1 MEESNMYQIVMLD
14 SDETQDLITKLED
27 HFNDFKSKDIA
38 PAKLQETFVAFANA
52 DGGNI
57 YIGIEDANSQRERI
71 RGFNEP
77 EEANAIISILLE
89 NTNPVVEN
97 VEIEYLKTNSSG
109 LILHVDIP
117 KSPKVHYTAAG
128 DCFIRT
134 NAQKIKIKGE
144 RVTQLSY
151 SKGAEP
157 YEKRA
162 VDIVEATD
170 ILESEHFIDYISRIN
185 TSQKPDIFLRK
196 NRLLTKKDDD
206 LRPNVGCVLLFDD
219 EPQGSLDTRCA
230 VKVYRLRTTEAEYR
244 REQLQEEPV
253 TIDGPIEMV
262 ILKTIEKVKEYV
274 DGASFKDGDNLV
286 KLSYPAEA
294 LKEILVNAVIHR
306 DYSLNDDVHVRVY
319 DNRIEVLSPGKLPGF
334 MTIENLY
341 EERFSRNPNLVR
353 LLHRL
358 PNPVNH
364 DIGEGLDTAKN
375 ELRKAGLVA
384 PVFEERG
391 NNFIVT
397 VKHQTIASI
406 EDIILKYFEEAPDGH
421 LTNKLARQL
430 SGEDDM
436 QKVKK
441 ALQKL
446 RSDGKIKPLD
456 PDAHAFRFKY
466 IKA

>member
-1 MEESNMYQIVMLD
+1 MYQTIN
-14 SDETQDLITKLED
+14 ITEKEIEALLATVED
-27 HFNDFKSKDIA
+27 HFNDFKSKDIS
-38 PAKLQETFVAFANA
+38 PSKLQETFVAFANA

-57 YIGIEDANSQRERI
+57 YVGIEDASSVRERI
-71 RGFNEP
+71 SGFSEP
-77 EEANAIISILLE
+77 EDANAIIATLLE
-89 NTNPVVEN
+89 STHPVVEN
-97 VEIEYLKTNSSG
+97 VEIDYLRTAKNG
-109 LILHVDIP
+109 LILHIDIP
-117 KSPKVHYTAAG
+117 KSPKVHYTASG
-128 DCFIRT
+128 DCFLRT
-134 NAQKIKIKGE
+134 NAQKVKIKGE
-144 RVTQLSY
+144 RITQLSY

-162 VDIVEATD
+162 VDVVETQD
-170 ILESEHFIDYISRIN
+170 ILDSEHYCNYLERIN
-185 TSQKPDIFLRK
+185 TTQTPEIFLRK
-196 NRLLTKKDDD
+196 NRLLTKKEGD
-206 LRPNVGCVLLFDD
+206 LKPNVGCVLLFDE

-230 VKVYRLRTTEAEYR
+230 VKVYRLRTTETEYK
-244 REQLQEEPV
+244 REQLQEDPV
-253 TIDGPIEMV
+253 TIDGPLENV
-262 ILKTIEKVKEYV
+262 IIKTIEKVKEYV

-286 KLSYPAEA
+286 KLSYPADA

-306 DYSLNDDVHVRVY
+306 DYSLNDDVHVKVY
-319 DNRIEVLSPGKLPGF
+319 DNRIEVLSPGRLPGY

-384 PVFEERG
+384 PEFEERG

-406 EDIILKYFEEAPDGH
+406 EDVIMKYFYDNPDGH

-446 RSDGKIKPLD
+446 RGDGKIKPLD

-466 IKA
+466 TKA

>member
-1 MEESNMYQIVMLD
+1 MYEVIDLSTEEVDVLLNTV
-14 SDETQDLITKLED
+14 ED
-27 HFNDFKSKDIA
+27 HFNDFKSKQIA
-38 PAKLQETFVAFANA
+38 PNKLQETFVAFANA

-57 YIGIEDANSQRERI
+57 YIGIEDAASNRERLS
-71 RGFNEP
+71 GFNEP
-77 EEANAIISILLE
+77 EEANAIIATLLE
-89 NTNPVVEN
+89 KTNPAVEN
-97 VEIEYLKTNSSG
+97 VEIEYLKTPKNG
-109 LILHVDIP
+109 LILHLDIP
-117 KSPKVHYTAAG
+117 KSPKVHYTASG
-128 DCFIRT
+128 DCFIRA
-134 NAQKIKIKGE
+134 NAQKVKIKGE

-157 YEKRA
+157 YEKKA
-162 VDIVEATD
+162 VDIVEVQD
-170 ILESEHFIDYISRIN
+170 ILDSEYYVDYRRRIG
-185 TSQKPDIFLRK
+185 TSQSPEVFLK
-196 NRLLTKKDDD
+196 KQRLLTKKDDEFV
-206 LRPNVGCVLLFDD
+206 PNVGCVLLFDE

-230 VKVYRLRTTEAEYR
+230 VKVYRLRTTETEYK

-253 TIDGPIEMV
+253 TVEGPLETV
-262 ILKTIEKVKEYV
+262 ILRTIDKVKEYV

-286 KLSYPAEA
+286 KLVYPAEA

-306 DYSLNDDVHVRVY
+306 DYSQRDDVHVKVY
-319 DNRIEVLSPGKLPGF
+319 DNRIEVQSPGRLPGY
-334 MTIENLY
+334 MTVDNLY

-353 LLHRL
+353 LLHKL

-391 NNFIVT
+391 NNFVVI

-406 EDIILKYFEEAPDGH
+406 EDVIINYFNDNPTGQ
-421 LTNKLARQL
+421 LTNKLVRQL
-430 SGEDDM
+430 SGEDDL

-446 RSDGKIKPLD
+446 RDEGIIKPLD
-456 PDAHAFRFKY
+456 PNANAFKFKY
-466 IKA
+466 VKA

>member
-1 MEESNMYQIVMLD
+1 MTMYEVI
-14 SDETQDLITKLED
+14 DLSAKEVEVLLNTVED
-27 HFNDFKSKDIA
+27 HFNDFKSKQIA
-38 PAKLQETFVAFANA
+38 PNKLQETFVAFANA

-57 YIGIEDANSQRERI
+57 YIGVEDSASDRERLS
-71 RGFNEP
+71 GFNEP
-77 EEANAIISILLE
+77 EEANAIIATLLE
-89 NTNPVVEN
+89 NTNPAVEN
-97 VEIEYLKTNSSG
+97 VEIEYLKTPKNG
-109 LILHVDIP
+109 LILHLDIP
-117 KSPKVHYTAAG
+117 KSPKVHYTASG
-128 DCFIRT
+128 DCFIRA
-134 NAQKIKIKGE
+134 NAQKVKIKGE
-144 RVTQLSY
+144 RITQLSY

-157 YEKRA
+157 YEKKA
-162 VDIVEATD
+162 VEIVEVQD
-170 ILESEHFIDYISRIN
+170 ILDSEYYVDYRRRIG
-185 TSQKPDIFLRK
+185 TSQSPEVFLK
-196 NRLLTKKDDD
+196 KQRLLTKKDDEFV
-206 LRPNVGCVLLFDD
+206 PNVGCVLLFDE

-230 VKVYRLRTTEAEYR
+230 VKVYRLRTTETEYK

-253 TIDGPIEMV
+253 TIEGPLEIV
-262 ILKTIEKVKEYV
+262 ILRTIDKVKEYV

-286 KLSYPAEA
+286 KLVYPAEA

-306 DYSLNDDVHVRVY
+306 DYSQKDDVHVKVY
-319 DNRIEVLSPGKLPGF
+319 DNRIEVQSPGRLPGY
-334 MTIENLY
+334 MTVDNLY

-353 LLHRL
+353 LLHKL

-391 NNFIVT
+391 NNFVVV

-406 EDIILKYFEEAPDGH
+406 EDVIINYFNDNPTGQ
-421 LTNKLARQL
+421 LTNKLVRQL
-430 SGEDDM
+430 SGEDDL

-446 RSDGKIKPLD
+446 RDEGVIKPLD
-456 PDAHAFRFKY
+456 PNANAFKFKY

>member
-1 MEESNMYQIVMLD
+1 MYEIIKMSEKEVKGLLD
-14 SDETQDLITKLED
+14 TVED
-27 HFNDFKSKDIA
+27 HFNDFKSKQIA
-38 PAKLQETFVAFANA
+38 PNKLQETFVAFANA

-57 YIGIEDANSQRERI
+57 FVGIEDANSQRDRI
-71 RGFNEP
+71 LGFDEP
-77 EEANAIISILLE
+77 EDANAIIAILLE
-89 NTNPVVEN
+89 NTNPAVEN
-97 VEIEYLKTNSSG
+97 VEIDYFRTPNDG
-109 LILHVDIP
+109 LILHIDIP
-117 KSPKVHYTAAG
+117 KSPKVHYTASG
-128 DCFIRT
+128 DCFLRT
-134 NAQKIKIKGE
+134 NAQKVKIKGD
-144 RVTQLSY
+144 RITQLSY

-162 VDIVEATD
+162 VDVVDTQD
-170 ILESEHFIDYISRIN
+170 ILDSAYYHDYLKRVD
-185 TSQKPDIFLRK
+185 TTQAPQVFLKK
-196 NRLLTKKDDD
+196 NRLLTKKDGDFI
-206 LRPNVGCVLLFDD
+206 PNVGCVLLFDE

-230 VKVYRLRTTEAEYR
+230 VKVYRLRTTETEYK
-244 REQLQEEPV
+244 REQLQEDPV
-253 TIDGPIEMV
+253 TIDGTLEGV
-262 ILKTIEKVKEYV
+262 ILKTIEKVREYV

-306 DYSLNDDVHVRVY
+306 DYSLNDDVHVKVY
-319 DNRIEVLSPGKLPGF
+319 DNRIEILSPGRLPGY
-334 MTIENLY
+334 MTIANLY

-375 ELRKAGLVA
+375 ELRKAGLVE
-384 PVFEERG
+384 PEFEERG
-391 NNFIVT
+391 NNFVVII
-397 VKHQTIASI
+397 KHQTIASI
-406 EDIILKYFEEAPDGH
+406 EDVIMKYFDDNPTGQ

-446 RSDGKIKPLD
+446 RSDEKIKPLD
-456 PDAHAFRFKY
+456 PSAHAFRFKY

>member
-1 MEESNMYQIVMLD
+1 MMYEVI
-14 SDETQDLITKLED
+14 DLSAKEVEVLLNTVED
-27 HFNDFKSKDIA
+27 HFNDFKSKQIA
-38 PAKLQETFVAFANA
+38 PNKLQETFVAFANA

-57 YIGIEDANSQRERI
+57 YIGIEDSASDRERLS
-71 RGFNEP
+71 GFNEP
-77 EEANAIISILLE
+77 EEANAIIATLLE
-89 NTNPVVEN
+89 NTNPAVEN
-97 VEIEYLKTNSSG
+97 VEIEYLKTPGNG
-109 LILHVDIP
+109 LILHIDIP
-117 KSPKVHYTAAG
+117 KSPKVHYTASG
-128 DCFIRT
+128 DCFIRA
-134 NAQKIKIKGE
+134 NAQKVKIKGE

-157 YEKRA
+157 YEKKA
-162 VDIVEATD
+162 VDIVEVQD
-170 ILESEHFIDYISRIN
+170 ILDSEYYVDYRRRIG
-185 TSQKPDIFLRK
+185 TSQSPEVFLK
-196 NRLLTKKDDD
+196 KQRLLTKKDDEFV
-206 LRPNVGCVLLFDD
+206 PNVGCVLLFDE

-230 VKVYRLRTTEAEYR
+230 VKVYRLRTTETEYK

-253 TIDGPIEMV
+253 TIEGPLEIV
-262 ILKTIEKVKEYV
+262 ILSTIDKVKEYV

-286 KLSYPAEA
+286 KLVYPAEA

-306 DYSLNDDVHVRVY
+306 DYSQKDDVHVKVY
-319 DNRIEVLSPGKLPGF
+319 DNRIEVQSPGRLPGY
-334 MTIENLY
+334 MTVDNLY

-353 LLHRL
+353 LLHKL

-391 NNFIVT
+391 NNFVVI

-406 EDIILKYFEEAPDGH
+406 EDVIINYFNDNPTGQ
-421 LTNKLARQL
+421 LTNKLVRQL
-430 SGEDDM
+430 SGEDDL

-446 RSDGKIKPLD
+446 RDEGIIKPLD
-456 PDAHAFRFKY
+456 PNANAFKFKY
-466 IKA
+466 VKA

>member
-1 MEESNMYQIVMLD
+1 MYQIFEMSLIEVNGLL
-14 SDETQDLITKLED
+14 ETVED
-27 HFNDFKSKDIA
+27 HFNDFKSKEIA
-38 PAKLQETFVAFANA
+38 PNKLQETFVAFANA

-57 YIGIEDANSQRERI
+57 YVGIEDISSNRDRI
-71 RGFNEP
+71 LGFKEP
-77 EEANAIISILLE
+77 EDANAIISTLLE
-89 NTNPVVEN
+89 NTNPAVEN
-97 VEIEYLKTNSSG
+97 VEIDYLRTPSND
-109 LILHVDIP
+109 LILHIDIP
-117 KSPKVHYTAAG
+117 KSPKVHYTASG
-128 DCFIRT
+128 DCFLRT
-134 NAQKIKIKGE
+134 NAQKVKIKGE
-144 RVTQLSY
+144 RITQLSY

-162 VDIVEATD
+162 VDIVETQD
-170 ILESEHFIDYISRIN
+170 ILDSKYYSDYLKRIK
-185 TSQKPDIFLRK
+185 TTQEPEVFLKK
-196 NRLLTKKDDD
+196 NRLLTKKETNFI
-206 LRPNVGCVLLFDD
+206 PNVGCVLLFDE

-230 VKVYRLRTTEAEYR
+230 VKVYRLRTTEVEYK
-244 REQLQEEPV
+244 REQLQEDPV
-253 TIDGPIEMV
+253 TISGTLEMV
-262 ILKTIEKVKEYV
+262 IIQTIEKVKEYV

-306 DYSLNDDVHVRVY
+306 DYSLNDDVHVKVY
-319 DNRIEVLSPGKLPGF
+319 DNRIEILSPGKLPGY

-375 ELRKAGLVA
+375 ELKKAGLVE
-384 PVFEERG
+384 PKFEERG
-391 NNFIVT
+391 NNFIVII
-397 VKHQTIASI
+397 KHQTIASI
-406 EDIILKYFEEAPDGH
+406 EDVIIKYFDENPTGQI
-421 LTNKLARQL
+421 TNKLARQL

-446 RSDGKIKPLD
+446 RTDGRIKPLD
-456 PDAHAFRFKY
+456 PEVNAFNFKY
-466 IKA
+466 IRA

>member
-1 MEESNMYQIVMLD
+1 MYEVIDLSAEEVDVLLNTV
-14 SDETQDLITKLED
+14 ED
-27 HFNDFKSKDIA
+27 HFNDFKSKQIA
-38 PAKLQETFVAFANA
+38 PNKLQETFVAFANA

-57 YIGIEDANSQRERI
+57 YIGIEDAASNRERLS
-71 RGFNEP
+71 GFNEP
-77 EEANAIISILLE
+77 EEANAIIATLLE
-89 NTNPVVEN
+89 NTNPAVEN
-97 VEIEYLKTNSSG
+97 VEIEYLKTPKNG
-109 LILHVDIP
+109 LILHFDIP
-117 KSPKVHYTAAG
+117 KSPKVHYTASG
-128 DCFIRT
+128 DCFIRA
-134 NAQKIKIKGE
+134 NAQKVKIKGE

-157 YEKRA
+157 YEKKA
-162 VDIVEATD
+162 VDIVEVQD
-170 ILESEHFIDYISRIN
+170 ILDSEYYVDYRRRIG
-185 TSQKPDIFLRK
+185 TSQSPEVFLK
-196 NRLLTKKDDD
+196 KQRLLTKKDDEFV
-206 LRPNVGCVLLFDD
+206 PNVGCVLLFDE

-230 VKVYRLRTTEAEYR
+230 VKVYRLRTTETEYK

-253 TIDGPIEMV
+253 TVEGPLEIV
-262 ILKTIEKVKEYV
+262 ILRTIDKVKEYV

-286 KLSYPAEA
+286 KLVYPAEA

-306 DYSLNDDVHVRVY
+306 DYSQKDDVHVKVY
-319 DNRIEVLSPGKLPGF
+319 DNRIEVQSPGRLPGY
-334 MTIENLY
+334 MTVDNLY

-353 LLHRL
+353 LLHKL

-391 NNFIVT
+391 NNFVVI

-406 EDIILKYFEEAPDGH
+406 EDVIINYFNDNPTGQ
-421 LTNKLARQL
+421 LTNKLVRQL
-430 SGEDDM
+430 SGEDDL

-446 RSDGKIKPLD
+446 RDEGIIKPLD
-456 PDAHAFRFKY
+456 PNANAFKFKY
-466 IKA
+466 VKA

>member
-1 MEESNMYQIVMLD
+1 MYEVIDYSIKEVEVLLN
-14 SDETQDLITKLED
+14 TLED
-27 HFNDFKSKDIA
+27 HFNDFKSKQIA
-38 PAKLQETFVAFANA
+38 PNKLQETFVAFANA

-57 YIGIEDANSQRERI
+57 YIGIEDAASNRERLS
-71 RGFNEP
+71 GFNEP
-77 EEANAIISILLE
+77 EEANAIIATLLE
-89 NTNPVVEN
+89 STNPAVEN
-97 VEIEYLKTNSSG
+97 VEIAYLNTPKNG
-109 LILHVDIP
+109 MILHVDVP
-117 KSPKVHYTAAG
+117 KSPKVHYTASG
-128 DCFIRT
+128 DCFIRA

-144 RVTQLSY
+144 RITQLSY

-157 YEKRA
+157 YEKKV
-162 VDIVEATD
+162 VDIVEVQD
-170 ILESEHFIDYISRIN
+170 ILDSDYYIDYRLRIG
-185 TSQKPDIFLRK
+185 TSQSPETFLK
-196 NRLLTKKDDD
+196 KQRLLTKKDDEFV
-206 LRPNVGCVLLFDD
+206 PNVGCVLLFDE

-230 VKVYRLRTTEAEYR
+230 VKVYRLRTTETEYK

-253 TIDGPIEMV
+253 TIEGPLEIV
-262 ILKTIEKVKEYV
+262 ILRTIDKVKEYV

-286 KLSYPAEA
+286 KLVYPAEA

-306 DYSLNDDVHVRVY
+306 DYSQKDDVHVKVY
-319 DNRIEVLSPGKLPGF
+319 DNRIEVQSPGRLPGY
-334 MTIENLY
+334 MTINNLY

-353 LLHRL
+353 LLHKL

-391 NNFIVT
+391 NNFIVI

-406 EDIILKYFEEAPDGH
+406 EDVIINYFEDNPAGQ
-421 LTNKLARQL
+421 LTNKLVRQL
-430 SGEDDM
+430 SGEDDL

-446 RSDGKIKPLD
+446 RDEGIIKPLD
-456 PDAHAFRFKY
+456 PNAIAFKFKY
-466 IKA
+466 VKV